1 MRYKTKTLILTFALG
16 VALTIPC
23 APASGTEVHSDRSD
37 SLSSEPD
44 PRPPAMGNRPKK
56 KKKPHRCDTRV
67 DASYKKMV
75 DRLREVPDIPGP
87 RYQNGYR
94 DLVFY
99 APATGDRVRLFP
111 YRRNGTL
118 NPNARKKIRRIFKD
132 HDTGAKHEIHPRL
145 IALLYKLADHFESK
159 QITVISGYRETKVKG
174 GESRHNEG
182 KAVDFLLPGV
192 PLKELAQEARKLGHV
207 GVGHYPTS
215 HFVHLDVRK
224 KTSVFWVDA
233 SGPKKRG
240 CRRRV
245 MRKAAARYDRGWEKR
260 ADKPE
265 PRRNKRGILLG
276 ETNLNK
282 RKNKQKRHANT
293 AHDNHSLKGKPGKS
307 RRQRP
312 EKAPNIAPY

>member
-1 MRYKTKTLILTFALG
+1 M
-16 VALTIPC
+16 
-23 APASGTEVHSDRSD
+23 
-37 SLSSEPD
+37 
-44 PRPPAMGNRPKK
+44 
-56 KKKPHRCDTRV
+56 RV

-99 APATGDRVRLFP
+99 APATGDRVRLFL
-111 YRRNGTL
+111 YRRNGEI
-118 NPNARKKIRRIFKD
+118 NPNARRKIRRIFKD
-132 HDTGAKHEIHPRL
+132 HDTGAKHDVDPRL

-207 GVGHYPTS
+207 GVGYYPTS

-224 KTSVFWVDA
+224 KTSVFWVDP
-233 SGPKKRG
+233 SGPKRKG
-240 CRRRV
+240 CRRSI
-245 MRKAAARYDRGWEKR
+245 MRKAAVRYDRRWKKED
-260 ADKPE
+260 DKPE
-265 PRRNKRGILLG
+265 PRRNERGVLLG
-276 ETNLNK
+276 ETNPKK
-282 RKNKQKRHANT
+282 RKNRPKRRPSAD
-293 AHDNHSLKGKPGKS
+293 HDNHTTKGKPGKS

-312 EKAPNIAPY
+312 GKAPNIAPY